1 VLTRGAWTL
10 LAVLG
15 AGACGQEALIGE
27 SDEEVEPSGGRGS
40 GDDDSGEDCYTR
52 SELLA
57 LPSSELSFP
66 KSPSAWVESARGKWT
81 SAAGDTLEVNIEA
94 AATRVEFSCY
104 DVAGAEPSVSFM
116 QAGRVS
122 IRTADGAWNETFDA
136 RFGLSEL
143 RSGATAYMVL
153 SARGEIV
160 LSALRGSF
168 TLPANLER
176 PPSALVQLSLEYQ
189 DEGWILH
196 RTVEVDRT
204 KPSSV
209 CMCPGDLAPA
219 WSPPQLRF
227 ARAAST
233 P

>member
-1 VLTRGAWTL
+1 
-10 LAVLG
+10 
-15 AGACGQEALIGE
+15 
-27 SDEEVEPSGGRGS
+27 
-40 GDDDSGEDCYTR
+40 
-52 SELLA
+52 
-57 LPSSELSFP
+57 
-66 KSPSAWVESARGKWT
+66 
-81 SAAGDTLEVNIEA
+81 VNIEA
-94 AATRVEFSCY
+94 AATRVECSCY
-104 DVAGAEPSVSFM
+104 DDAGAEPSVSFM
-116 QAGRVS
+116 HAGRVS

-136 RFGLSEL
+136 RFGPSEL
-143 RSGATAYMVL
+143 RSGATAYMVR

-160 LSALRGSF
+160 LSALRGRC

-176 PPSALVQLSLEYQ
+176 PPCALVQLSLNFQ

-204 KPSSV
+204 KPSAV

-219 WSPPQLRF
+219 WSRPQLRF